1 MIKSGLV
8 IETDSDG
15 KSPKYPPNF
24 RLVVEAHKT
33 VISDA
38 LPADP
43 KNPLMIQETFY
54 ANACEQ
60 TTNSDRVLN
69 ELYYDVQYLLSGDTV
84 DPELLSKI
92 KLDPQDVRCVL
103 LSPRTQIYNSMLNL
117 NLSPQTNS
125 HLVAE
130 IAGVLADDSRISID
144 GDKLLFAVNSFKDYT
159 DMLTAV
165 AAYIK
170 EVAS

>member
-15 KSPKYPPNF
+15 KSPKYPHNF

-54 ANACEQ
+54 AEKIEN
-60 TTNSDRVLN
+60 TDRVLN